1 MKKMFRGLS
10 VVVLSLILL
19 VVGYVVY
26 MQSNYYRI
34 EDNLSLKVDNNRE
47 EMLQVGKDYSA
58 VTYNIG
64 FGAYDQNYSFF
75 MDEGKMKDG
84 TEVKGTSS
92 RAISE
97 ENAKKNTYGCVETV
111 KSLDSDFVLLQEVD
125 VKATRSYGIN
135 QRQVFET
142 KLSNYASIFALNFHA
157 PYMIY
162 PFTEPHGSVQSGLL
176 TLSRYKVNSATRISY
191 PVDSSFLSKF
201 FDLDRCFTITRLPVS
216 NGKELVIINNHMS
229 AYDEGGTMRAE
240 QLKLLNQ
247 TMEKEYKK
255 GNYVIVGGDFNH
267 VLNIDDDI
275 FESEQEVP
283 KWVFRL
289 TDKDLVEG
297 MSIVNATN
305 NREVATC
312 RSCDIPYEKGVNY
325 TSVLDGFIVSDNII
339 ASAENIDNNFM
350 YSDHNPVKLTFK
362 LK

>member
-1 MKKMFRGLS
+1 
-10 VVVLSLILL
+10 
-19 VVGYVVY
+19 
-26 MQSNYYRI
+26 
-34 EDNLSLKVDNNRE
+34 
-47 EMLQVGKDYSA
+47 
-58 VTYNIG
+58 
-64 FGAYDQNYSFF
+64 
-75 MDEGKMKDG
+75 
-84 TEVKGTSS
+84 
-92 RAISE
+92 
-97 ENAKKNTYGCVETV
+97 
-111 KSLDSDFVLLQEVD
+111 
-125 VKATRSYGIN
+125 
-135 QRQVFET
+135 
-142 KLSNYASIFALNFHA
+142 
-157 PYMIY
+157 MIY

-247 TMEKEYKK
+247 TMEKEYEK